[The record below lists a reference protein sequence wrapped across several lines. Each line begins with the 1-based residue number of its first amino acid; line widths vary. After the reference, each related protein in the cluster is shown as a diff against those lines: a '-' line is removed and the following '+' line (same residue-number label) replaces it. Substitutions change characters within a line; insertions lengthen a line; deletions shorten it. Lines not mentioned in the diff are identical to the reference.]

1 MFPSDVEG
9 LPYGLIRFKDWID
22 SEIGSGLT
30 LLRILNSKLHS
41 IDILEN

>member
-22 SEIGSGLT
+22 NEIGSGLT
-30 LLRILNSKLHS
+30 
-41 IDILEN
+41 